1 MPIVFLVFI
10 ILFLVALLLVG
21 FLLVNAFAIVLSLFG
36 FIIPAFGVL
45 EYISVGF
52 ILTYFRGYFNS
63 NSNGSMG
70 RIIQEHFDKIKTE
83 RNTND

>member
-21 FLLVNAFAIVLSLFG
+21 FLLVNAFAVVLSLFG
-36 FIIPAFGVL
+36 FIIPAFGIL
-45 EYISVGF
+45 EYMSVGF
-52 ILTYFRGYFNS
+52 ILVYFRGYFNKS
-63 NSNGSMG
+63 TSIRHIM
-70 RIIQEHFDKIKTE
+70 QEHFNKFKTE

>member
-21 FLLVNAFAIVLSLFG
+21 FLLVNAFAVVLSLFG

-45 EYISVGF
+45 EYMSVGF
-52 ILTYFRGYFNS
+52 ILSYFRGYFNKS
-63 NSNGSMG
+63 TSIGHIM
-70 RIIQEHFDKIKTE
+70 QEHFNKIKTE